1 MKRDTEYGLRETGD
15 WDRRSLGVGVFPSP
29 LRLRASALKP
39 LTTHHSPLTTPAR
52 AAFTLMELLVVMS
65 IMLIVST
72 ILVAGYFGMTR
83 AASYTAAET
92 DVFNHLQLARQR
104 ASLDGTRVFFLLI
117 DSNSYVLVHG
127 AGQLT
132 RDMDSKIYDG
142 RHRIYDAYADMH
154 EITNKASHVRVW
166 NMDKNLYGDDVNIN
180 PAAVDGPAPTF
191 PGSEENYFRH
201 TCVLD
206 ARLPNAA
213 QWNRWKQGDRYGFEL
228 YPRQVLPKGFY
239 FGLQDLDNA
248 PRNESIVFAA
258 DGTSSRVSGSPPVIT
273 RTGITSLF
281 IYERIAKDT
290 KRAIQIQ
297 VKNPDGSI
305 KVVPL

>member
-127 AGQLT
+127 AGTLT
-132 RDMDSKIYDG
+132 KDMDSKTFGG
-142 RHRIYDAYADMH
+142 RHRFYDAYADLH
-154 EITNKASHVRVW
+154 EAWRSVR
-166 NMDKNLYGDDVNIN
+166 
-180 PAAVDGPAPTF
+180 AAVDTDQHGAVFADVGPEHGEVLLVVVAAHDDQDLAAIDLRPDLRDADAV
-191 PGSEENYFRH
+191 EEEVALPEE
-201 TCVLD
+201 VLG
-206 ARLPNAA
+206 RV
-213 QWNRWKQGDRYGFEL
+213 RRE
-228 YPRQVLPKGFY
+228 
-239 FGLQDLDNA
+239 GLQL
-248 PRNESIVFAA
+248 
-258 DGTSSRVSGSPPVIT
+258 
-273 RTGITSLF
+273 
-281 IYERIAKDT
+281 
-290 KRAIQIQ
+290 Q
-297 VKNPDGSI
+297 
-305 KVVPL
+305 